1 MQSGC
6 IKTMTEYSTQERI
19 LGEIKS
25 DSAWLAFCCY
35 RDLPMPRTLKAAQMV
50 YEAHKGTKRQSATRH
65 FSRWRREHFWDER
78 IAAEEL
84 RSTKAMAERLAD
96 RATDEVY
103 AAIEED
109 SRIVAQLNKGGRANN
124 IQSTQITQSL
134 IKYLLDRCK
143 VKDCR
148 TKEEYAEHIQYLQ
161 WQASQVK
168 VIASALREVRSC
180 DKATFEIEGLIMTAN
195 DRIYGVAEMLAR
207 HEEKMSEEI

>member
-1 MQSGC
+1 
-6 IKTMTEYSTQERI
+6 MTEYSAHERI

-25 DSAWLAFCCY
+25 DNAWLAFCCY
-35 RDLPMPRTLKAAQMV
+35 RDLPFPRTLKAAQFI

-65 FSRWRREHFWDER
+65 FSRWRREHLWDER
-78 IAAEEL
+78 IASNES
-84 RSTKAMAERLAD
+84 RSSKAILEKIAD

-134 IKYLLDRCK
+134 IKHLLDRCK

-148 TKEEYAEHIQYLQ
+148 TKEEYAEHIQHLQ
-161 WQASQVK
+161 WQTSQVK
-168 VIASALREVRSC
+168 IIASALREVRSC

-207 HEEKMSEEI
+207 HEQQIGEEI